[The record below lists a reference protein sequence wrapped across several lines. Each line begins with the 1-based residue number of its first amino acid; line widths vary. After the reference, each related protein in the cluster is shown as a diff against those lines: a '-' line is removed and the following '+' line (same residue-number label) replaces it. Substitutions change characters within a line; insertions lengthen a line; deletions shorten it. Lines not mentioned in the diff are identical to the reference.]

1 MLDLTIPKVSV
12 SLFKKDTKNYPRY
25 SLPNGYSF
33 SYYKKGDEADWAR
46 IHVEVAQFET
56 VEQGIET
63 FRHQFL
69 VGQELS
75 VEERMIFVK
84 DPNGEIIATSALWDG
99 YYLGEKSQRLH
110 WVCVTDKCTGLGIAK
125 AMLTKLMDM
134 YNELGYSD
142 FIHLWT
148 GTRNYAAIS
157 IYKSFGFEYYR
168 GDINPRSNTANEGF
182 YEQNEA
188 ALAFIEKKIAER
200 KKK

>member
-12 SLFKKDTKNYPRY
+12 SLFKKDTKAYPRY
-25 SLPNGYSF
+25 SLPEGYTFSF
-33 SYYKKGDEADWAR
+33 YKAGDEVDWAR

-63 FRHQFL
+63 FKHQFITNQRL
-69 VGQELS
+69 AP
-75 VEERMIFVK
+75 EERVIFVR
-84 DPNGEIIATSALWDG
+84 DPGGEIIATSALWDG
-99 YYLGEKSQRLH
+99 EYLGEISQRIH

-148 GTRNYAAIS
+148 GTRNFAAIA
-157 IYKSFGFEYYR
+157 IYKSFGFEYYY
-168 GDINPRSNTANEGF
+168 GDVDPRTNQTTDGF
-182 YEQNEA
+182 KKQNED
-188 ALAFIEKKIAER
+188 ALSFIEGKISEYKKN
-200 KKK
+200 